1 MPVATLRADGE
12 RSRGIV
18 GLLDRVVPALRADI
32 EHVGMHLAIG
42 LVFRLVYGLIR
53 IADRYGIDLAGAHL
67 KAPESE
73 LRYLRGSEGQGPAID

>member
-1 MPVATLRADGE
+1 
-12 RSRGIV
+12 
-18 GLLDRVVPALRADI
+18 
-32 EHVGMHLAIG
+32 MHLAIG